1 MEKDSYEDIIDLPR
15 PVSRNHTPMP
25 MYKRAAQFSP
35 FAALT
40 GYEELIRDTERVT
53 EPKKILSEDKLAE
66 LDRKFQSLSACIPGQ
81 SRITITYFVSDKKK
95 DGGQYVIDSGIFLKM
110 ENDGIVLEEIGKIL
124 FSDISDIAM
133 EEQGGQ

>member
-110 ENDGIVLEEIGKIL
+110 ENDGIVLEESSVL
-124 FSDISDIAM
+124 ISP
-133 EEQGGQ
+133 EL